1 MDLSPK
7 EMVADYFHFVD
18 TENLSSILNLMTEDF
33 SFTIETHGI
42 TLPGFE
48 EISVMFKRLWDNYEW
63 VKHDQFEWVEG
74 RLDQDIAVRFRVT
87 NKLHDG
93 TLVNKSNCN
102 FFTLRNGLFSAVR
115 VYLAG
120 ANTLNI
126 HCQCPRDT
134 TILCGIKRI
143 VRLCNNQRC
152 NLGCT

>member
-33 SFTIETHGI
+33 SFTIEMHGI

-102 FFTLRNGLFSAVR
+102 FFNLRNSLFSAVR

-126 HCQCPRDT
+126 HC
-134 TILCGIKRI
+134 
-143 VRLCNNQRC
+143 
-152 NLGCT
+152 

>member
-33 SFTIETHGI
+33 SFTIEMHGI

-93 TLVNKSNCN
+93 ILVNQFNCN

-126 HCQCPRDT
+126 HC
-134 TILCGIKRI
+134 
-143 VRLCNNQRC
+143 
-152 NLGCT
+152 